1 MKRSKP
7 KLRPRLTAGPRPRLR
22 PGSSPRPVP
31 KASPKPGTRH
41 EIITFKA
48 DPSLMAALRGVGN
61 RSDFI
66 RSALLAALAN
76 VCPLCKGSGT
86 LTPDQRRHW
95 NAFAASHTVDEC
107 RDCHALHLVCRRQ
120 PKPKVSVHA

>member
-1 MKRSKP
+1 MKRSNP
-7 KLRPRLTAGPRPRLR
+7 RRGPRPTAGPGPGLR
-22 PGSSPRPVP
+22 PGSKRGP
-31 KASPKPGTRH
+31 RH

-120 PKPKVSVHA
+120 PKVSVHA